1 MVTGRSYVNAATS
14 GQFAFLRVR
23 HRRGSVPTNDGGE
36 HPGALF
42 TRVKDGYPIRDE
54 DVAWLS
60 PLLYHY
66 INMLGRYSFEVPEA
80 AIRGERRPLHNPA
93 DDEAYP
99 SFRSGQ

>member
-14 GQFAFLRVR
+14 GPFAFLRVR
-23 HRRGSVPTNDGGE
+23 HRHGSLPANDGGE

-42 TRVKDGYPIRDE
+42 TRVKDGYPVRDE
-54 DVAWLS
+54 DFARLS
-60 PLLYHY
+60 PLLYHH
-66 INMLGRYSFEVPEA
+66 IHMLGRYSFAVPEA
-80 AIRGERRPLHNPA
+80 AIRGARRPLHNPA

>member
-23 HRRGSVPTNDGGE
+23 HRRGSVPANDGGE

-42 TRVKDGYPIRDE
+42 IRVKDGYLVWDE
-54 DVAWLS
+54 DVARLS
-60 PLLYHY
+60 PMLYHH
-66 INMLGRYSFEVPEA
+66 IHMLGRYLFAVPKA
-80 AIRGERRPLHNPA
+80 VIRGELRPLHHPA

-99 SFRSGQ
+99 SFRSGP

>member
-14 GQFAFLRVR
+14 GQFAFLCVR
-23 HRRGSVPTNDGGE
+23 HRHGGVPANDGGE

-42 TRVKDGYPIRDE
+42 TRLKDGYPVRDA
-54 DVAWLS
+54 DVARLS
-60 PLLYHY
+60 PLLYHH
-66 INMLGRYSFEVPEA
+66 IHMLGRYSFAVPEA
-80 AIRGERRPLHNPA
+80 VIRGARRPLHNPA